1 LFSYII
7 SLILF
12 IKNYKND
19 NLKRYIL
26 RKFVISKVDSL
37 KTALKNELFK
47 TDFKGYLKIS
57 LKLPDTQE
65 KT

>member
-1 LFSYII
+1 
-7 SLILF
+7 
-12 IKNYKND
+12 
-19 NLKRYIL
+19 
-26 RKFVISKVDSL
+26 VISKVDSL